1 MTCLTNNTENRH
13 HQTKYT
19 HAVLKPCLDSSGLN
33 DPDYSW
39 LKAPRNI
46 NPKGLLS
53 GGSPG
58 RYLCRFDRRFR
69 FFQLMIKISR
79 LELVLLNPWGS
90 FHVK

>member
-1 MTCLTNNTENRH
+1 MTYLTKNTENTH

-33 DPDYSW
+33 DPDCSW

-46 NPKGLLS
+46 NPEGFLS

-58 RYLCRFDRRFR
+58 RYFCRFGRRFR

-79 LELVLLNPWGS
+79 LELVLLNP
-90 FHVK
+90 